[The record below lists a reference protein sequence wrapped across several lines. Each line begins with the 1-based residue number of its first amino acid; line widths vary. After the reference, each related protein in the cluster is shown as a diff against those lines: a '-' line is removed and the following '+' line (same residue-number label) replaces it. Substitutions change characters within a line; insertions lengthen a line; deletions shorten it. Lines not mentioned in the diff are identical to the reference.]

1 MEWARAMD
9 RRKTL
14 RDLIHRQR
22 GQATAEYSIL
32 MWFVTFVG
40 VVTLVTF
47 IFGFEEAIIAYYED
61 IVNIVCLPIP

>member
-1 MEWARAMD
+1 MGWK
-9 RRKTL
+9 KTL
-14 RDLIHRQR
+14 CDLRHDQK

-32 MWFVTFVG
+32 MWFVAFVG

-47 IFGFEEAIIAYYED
+47 IFGFEEAIIAHYED